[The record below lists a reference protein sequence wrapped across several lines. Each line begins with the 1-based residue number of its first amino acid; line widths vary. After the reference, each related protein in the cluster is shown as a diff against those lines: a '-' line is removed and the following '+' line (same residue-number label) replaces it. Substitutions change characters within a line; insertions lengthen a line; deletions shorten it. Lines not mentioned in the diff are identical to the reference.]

1 MILGS
6 PCKADKAYQTH
17 LQFLFCKGWEVING
31 DVVPFQLFYDH
42 LRIGCVWS
50 ELVSKLGKSTTML
63 AQMGTAGLVTENF
76 QNFYEGIKINKK
88 IIGRLSPVANKAI
101 TSKKTKTKMKPTH

>member
-1 MILGS
+1 
-6 PCKADKAYQTH
+6 
-17 LQFLFCKGWEVING
+17 
-31 DVVPFQLFYDH
+31 
-42 LRIGCVWS
+42 
-50 ELVSKLGKSTTML
+50 ML

-101 TSKKTKTKMKPTH
+101 TSTKTKTKMKPTH